1 MKNSLVLIGLLYF
14 FAKAKS
20 QTELNLV
27 KDIGSIKEWNM
38 SSGGIFLGK
47 IYSIESYPELFMY
60 PTKSQ
65 MINRTMVLTG
75 TYTSN
80 SGKIAGFAYDKNKN
94 QIGDTTD
101 VYFKPNAFL
110 AFGSTVSFSRTVLL
124 NSISVYQLI
133 IDNVMQSSIIE
144 KRTKTE
150 FQWRF
155 LVQKKWTKVF
165 NDKSVLTGEDWMI
178 VDFADGMK
186 LSEACEYVLGLKR
199 DKKFTNFTLT
209 TEINACLL
217 DTGSKRG
224 FLLNGQ
230 MYDGKFDQI
239 QSNVIIIN

>member
-1 MKNSLVLIGLLYF
+1 MKNFLVLTGLFCF
-14 FAKAKS
+14 FTKAKS

-27 KDIGSIKEWNM
+27 QDANSIKEWNM
-38 SSGGIFLGK
+38 SSVGTFLGK
-47 IYSIESYPELFMY
+47 VYSIESHPELFMY
-60 PTKSQ
+60 PTKNQ

-110 AFGSTVSFSRTVLL
+110 AFGSKISFSKTVLP

-133 IDNVMQSSIIE
+133 IDNAIQSSIIE
-144 KRTKTE
+144 KRTKTK

-165 NDKSVLTGEDWMI
+165 NDKSILTGEDWLV
-178 VDFADGMK
+178 VDFANNMS

-199 DKKFTNFTLT
+199 DRQFDSFVLT
-209 TEINACLL
+209 TNINACLL

-224 FLLNGQ
+224 FLLKGQ
-230 MYDGKFDQI
+230 MRDGQFDQI

>member
-110 AFGSTVSFSRTVLL
+110 AFGSTVSFQEQ
-124 NSISVYQLI
+124 Y
-133 IDNVMQSSIIE
+133 
-144 KRTKTE
+144 
-150 FQWRF
+150 
-155 LVQKKWTKVF
+155 
-165 NDKSVLTGEDWMI
+165 
-178 VDFADGMK
+178 
-186 LSEACEYVLGLKR
+186 Y
-199 DKKFTNFTLT
+199 
-209 TEINACLL
+209 
-217 DTGSKRG
+217 
-224 FLLNGQ
+224 
-230 MYDGKFDQI
+230 
-239 QSNVIIIN
+239 